1 MSNPLPAQR
10 TRLGRGLASLIGEN
24 APVPGATPGAM
35 QKPLPSQGEQRMIPL
50 DRISPSPFNPRKTFP
65 EAELEELAN
74 SIREKGLV
82 QPIILRPIGVGGQHY
97 EIVAGERRWRA
108 AQKASLHLVPA
119 IVRALTDQEALELA
133 IIENVQRSDLNAI
146 EEAAGYRELIERFGY
161 TQEELSQII
170 GKSRSHLANT
180 MRLLK
185 LPDAVQ
191 SLVREGQLTAG
202 HARALVGRDDAESV
216 AQDIVRKGMNVR
228 DVEALVSGK
237 KGGGGGNLANLQ
249 RGGVASLQKDP
260 DTRAAEREMTDAL
273 GLAVE
278 IAPGKG
284 EAGEII
290 IRYRSLEQLEV
301 VRKKLIA
308 G

>member
-1 MSNPLPAQR
+1 
-10 TRLGRGLASLIGEN
+10 
-24 APVPGATPGAM
+24 
-35 QKPLPSQGEQRMIPL
+35 MIPL
-50 DRISPSPFNPRKTFP
+50 DRINPSPFNPRKHFP

-82 QPIILRPIGVGGQHY
+82 QPIILRPVGAGGTTY

-108 AQKASLHLVPA
+108 AQKAALHVVPA

-133 IIENVQRSDLNAI
+133 IIENVQRSDLNPI
-146 EEAAGYRELIERFGY
+146 EEATGYRELIERFGY

-170 GKSRSHLANT
+170 GKSRPYLANSI
-180 MRLLK
+180 RLLK
-185 LPDAVQ
+185 LPDSVQ
-191 SLVREGQLTAG
+191 ILVRDGQLASTA
-202 HARALVGRDDAESV
+202 ARALIGRDDAETV
-216 AQDIVRKGMNVR
+216 AHDIVKKGLNVR
-228 DVEALVSGK
+228 DVEALVGGGGK

-249 RGGVASLQKDP
+249 RGGVSGLTKDA
-260 DTRAAEREMTDAL
+260 DTRAAEREIADAL

-290 IRYRSLEQLEV
+290 IRYRSLEQLEA
-301 VRKKLIA
+301 VRKKLLA
-308 G
+308 V